1 MSMIDMASIAYG
13 KRHEEPQDKQ
23 KKRKQLGRQETRKKT
38 SKQKGKQKVVSTRD
52 TCRFGL
58 NVRNFI
64 V

>member
-1 MSMIDMASIAYG
+1 MASIAYG

-23 KKRKQLGRQETRKKT
+23 KKKKARKQLGRQETRKKT
-38 SKQKGKQKVVSTRD
+38 SKQKGKQEVMSTGD